1 MWVLTGDRTWPFV
14 YGCHFLLESRDY
26 TATFVCR
33 GYVAITYRNISH
45 PSEIENNIDI
55 HTAPSLVHSADAL
68 LLACPNCRWSRHKTE
83 ADIVMMLEAS
93 VIPWWSMMHIIWIET
108 SVTFQQLS
116 LKLAWVRHM
125 HCTFNCGC
133 KTTHSQWTP
142 NMRSTPKKTA
152 CKSEF
157 EHQNITSVDPKRAQS
172 SSTQQSMVHWFATS
186 RSGWHHWPCAS
197 LSPPPAWMQS
207 AGLHFTNECVQELA
221 FLEQSGEGVSRKI
234 GSDDRFKP

>member
-45 PSEIENNIDI
+45 PSEINRKQ
-55 HTAPSLVHSADAL
+55 HWHLRRTTPCTSRRRPAL
-68 LLACPNCRWSRHKTE
+68 GLPKLRWSRHKTE

-108 SVTFQQLS
+108 SLTFQQLS
-116 LKLAWVRHM
+116 LKLAWVRHK

-142 NMRSTPKKTA
+142 NMRNTKENSMQKWVRTPKHNLSWSQA
-152 CKSEF
+152 CTVKQ
-157 EHQNITSVDPKRAQS
+157 H
-172 SSTQQSMVHWFATS
+172 STIHGTLV
-186 RSGWHHWPCAS
+186 CY
-197 LSPPPAWMQS
+197 
-207 AGLHFTNECVQELA
+207 
-221 FLEQSGEGVSRKI
+221 K
-234 GSDDRFKP
+234 